1 VINDEGSMK
10 APSCPFNEI
19 VAKIKMLTLEV
30 RTVLSENELS
40 ERLRIFFGAC
50 GLGLGVK
57 VDGPGHLTFEGG
69 GGYVAANF
77 YTEGNRTLLRIV
89 TNGWA
94 VQVKRFVTELP

>member
-1 VINDEGSMK
+1 MK

-30 RTVLSENELS
+30 CTALSEKELS

-57 VDGPGHLTFEGG
+57 MDGPGHLTFEGG
-69 GGYVAANF
+69 GGYVAATF
-77 YTEGNRTLLRIV
+77 HAEGSRTLLKIA

>member
-1 VINDEGSMK
+1 MK

-19 VAKIKMLTLEV
+19 VAKIKMLNLEV
-30 RTVLSENELS
+30 RTALSEDELS
-40 ERLRIFFGAC
+40 ERLRTCFGKG
-50 GLGLGVK
+50 GLELEVNLNC
-57 VDGPGHLTFEGG
+57 PGRLTFEGD

-77 YTEGNRTLLRIV
+77 CSEGNGTRLKIV

>member
-1 VINDEGSMK
+1 MK

-30 RTVLSENELS
+30 RTALSEDELS
-40 ERLRIFFGAC
+40 ERLRRFFGFG

-57 VDGPGHLTFEGG
+57 ADGPGRLTFEGG
-69 GGYVAANF
+69 GGYVAVNF
-77 YTEGNRTLLRIV
+77 CAEGNRTRLKIV

-94 VQVKRFVTELP
+94 VQAKRFVTELP